1 MMMMHRL
8 ASDMCLLLLVLLCAV
23 RFNTITC
30 CHESDRSL
38 LLLFK
43 QGVVD
48 PSNRLSSWS
57 ALQDCCQWEGILCD
71 GNNSVTALVLNNRNQ
86 NVSESLRGE
95 INLSSLLELEFLH
108 TLHFDYNDFELMRMP
123 SFNNSVAT
131 HTHLLPNSSSSSK
144 LTDLSLS
151 DNIHLHIDN
160 LHYWLSRLP
169 SLQYLNLSGIH
180 LPSETNWVQS
190 LASLPLKELYLYDC
204 NLTTS
209 SLKRANFSSS
219 LSSLD
224 LGLND
229 FRYGFP
235 NWLFNLSEDLY
246 HLDLSRC
253 NLRGQIPDFS
263 GYRNLKF
270 LDLSHNKLEGLIPDW
285 LGQLDELKELDLC
298 NNLFHSSIPSNLINA
313 SSSSLY
319 LDISFN
325 NLSGVLPKIL
335 GQNMSHYVIS
345 GNKFHAINLVPLP
358 RLNIFMSFNKF
369 KGELPQVSD
378 AVQSLDLA
386 HNSFSGPLSSLLCH
400 TRTDEP
406 VLEYLDLSNNYLAQE
421 LPDCWK
427 NWTLLSY
434 IYLGNNQLV
443 GQVPST
449 MGSSLYDLRAL
460 DLRNNGFS
468 GDIPWTVHDCKNLV
482 LLNLEGNNFSGSIH
496 TWIPQ
501 SVSIVKLR
509 SNQFTGN
516 ISPKLCALSN
526 LIVLDLANNKLSG
539 SIPHCLHNITSF
551 FQVFDVGDLIFYDTY
566 PFVPDMHKFMKIG
579 LHTKGQQLEYE
590 KNLKLVRSIDLSA
603 NKLSG
608 EIPEQLFKLTKLQS
622 LNLSY
627 NYLIGEMPKQIG
639 EMKDLESLDLSHN
652 YLHGNIPQSMS
663 SLSFLSDLNMSY
675 NHFSGQ
681 IPLGTQLQSFDAWS
695 YTGNPE
701 LCGPPLQNNCTI
713 PKKADNPEHGKEN
726 EDYGFLKS
734 LYLGMGVGFPVGFW
748 LVCGSLFLNSTWRHA
763 YFQFLNGVVDRI
775 YVIVNIKLQ
784 RFR

>member
-8 ASDMCLLLLVLLCAV
+8 ASHMCLILLVLLCAV

-48 PSNRLSSWS
+48 PTNRLSSWS

-71 GNNSVTALVLNNRNQ
+71 DGNNRVTSLVLDNRNQ
-86 NVSESLRGE
+86 DDDSESLRGE
-95 INLSSLLELEFLH
+95 INLSSLLELEFLDA
-108 TLHFDYNDFELMRMP
+108 LYFDYNDFELIRMP
-123 SFNNSVAT
+123 SINNSVAT
-131 HTHLLPNSSSSSK
+131 HTRLLPNSSSSK
-144 LTDLSLS
+144 LTYLSLS
-151 DNIHLHIDN
+151 YNIHLHIDN

-169 SLQYLNLSGIH
+169 SLHHLNLSGIH

-190 LASLPLKELYLYDC
+190 LTSLPLKELYLYDC
-204 NLTTS
+204 NLTTR
-209 SLKRANFSSS
+209 SLKHANFSSS
-219 LSSLD
+219 LAILD

-253 NLRGQIPDFS
+253 NSR
-263 GYRNLKF
+263 
-270 LDLSHNKLEGLIPDW
+270 
-285 LGQLDELKELDLC
+285 
-298 NNLFHSSIPSNLINA
+298 
-313 SSSSLY
+313 
-319 LDISFN
+319 
-325 NLSGVLPKIL
+325 
-335 GQNMSHYVIS
+335 
-345 GNKFHAINLVPLP
+345 
-358 RLNIFMSFNKF
+358 
-369 KGELPQVSD
+369 GELPQVSD
-378 AVQSLDLA
+378 WVRSLDLA

-400 TRTDEP
+400 TGTDEP

-421 LPDCWK
+421 FPDCWK
-427 NWTLLSY
+427 NWTVLSY

-468 GDIPWTVHDCKNLV
+468 GDIPWTFHDRKNLV

-501 SVSIVKLR
+501 NVSIVKLR

-516 ISPKLCALSN
+516 IPPTLCALSN
-526 LIVLDLANNKLSG
+526 LIVLDLANNKLFG
-539 SIPHCLHNITSF
+539 SIPRCLHNITTF
-551 FQVFDVGDLIFYDTY
+551 FSVVDLGDLPFYGSSII
-566 PFVPDMHKFMKIG
+566 HKFMKID

-590 KNLKLVRSIDLSA
+590 KNLKLVRNIDLSA
-603 NKLSG
+603 NKLSR
-608 EIPEQLFKLTKLQS
+608 EIPVQLFKLTKLQS

-627 NYLIGEMPKQIG
+627 NYLTGEIPEQIG

-663 SLSFLSDLNMSY
+663 SLSFLSDLNVFY

-681 IPLGTQLQSFDAWS
+681 IPMGTQLQSFDAWS

-713 PKKADNPEHGKEN
+713 PKKADNPGHGN
-726 EDYGFLKS
+726 
-734 LYLGMGVGFPVGFW
+734 
-748 LVCGSLFLNSTWRHA
+748 
-763 YFQFLNGVVDRI
+763 
-775 YVIVNIKLQ
+775 
-784 RFR
+784 